1 MGESTLLQYVN
12 DLLLC
17 IPSKEASV
25 LDTTSLLNF
34 LADMGYRVS
43 PAKAQLSLPQVTYL
57 GLALAPTTKALTV
70 DQVAAIKALVPPHF
84 RSRDTILSRISGFF
98 QILGA

>member
-1 MGESTLLQYVN
+1 MDESMLLQYVD

-17 IPSKEASV
+17 SPSKEALV

-43 PAKAQLSLPQVTYL
+43 PAKVQLSLPQVTYL
-57 GLALAPTTKALTV
+57 RLTLTPTTKALMV
-70 DQVAAIKALVPPHF
+70 DRVAEIKALLPP
-84 RSRDTILSRISGFF
+84 
-98 QILGA
+98 A

>member
-1 MGESTLLQYVN
+1 MGESTLLQYID

-17 IPSKEASV
+17 SPSKETLV

-43 PAKAQLSLPQVTYL
+43 PDKAQLSLSQVTYL
-57 GLALAPTTKALTV
+57 GLTLTPTTKALTA
-70 DQVAAIKALVPPHF
+70 DLAAAIKALLPPT
-84 RSRDTILSRISGFF
+84 SGAEILSFLRLVGFF
-98 QILGA
+98 RH